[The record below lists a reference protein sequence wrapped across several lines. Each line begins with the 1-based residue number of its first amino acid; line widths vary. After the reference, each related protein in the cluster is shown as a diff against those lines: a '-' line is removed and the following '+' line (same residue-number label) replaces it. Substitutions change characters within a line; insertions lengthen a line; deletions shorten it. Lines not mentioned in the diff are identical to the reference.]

1 LQPGSN
7 WAMDYL
13 ANGLLAK
20 CKKTELRLCGGY
32 AIDSGA
38 GANDAHS
45 PVDSRN
51 DGDAQRATLV
61 TACANPIK
69 IQRSGYR
76 LNRATNRYAQTITLK
91 NDSAQAAAGPIT
103 YLLFNLSAN
112 ATLFGGNRT
121 VVIIPAGTASF
132 IFTISVDTSALIG
145 HPAGPFYIEFQLND
159 GSGTGN
165 GNNTALLGTFDFAGG
180 APVGSPILIGGA
192 SGDLSS
198 HVVLSDD
205 DFLNEFIQQ
214 FTPGP
219 LLTFAVELSTVVELG
234 PQPDQFSFAILDCN
248 LFEIPTMGPADALVI
263 ADITSQPV
271 ARAFA
276 SDLSARR
283 AAEAVRSR

>member
-1 LQPGSN
+1 MN
-7 WAMDYL
+7 RRR
-13 ANGLLAK
+13 NGRSRLLLLA
-20 CKKTELRLCGGY
+20 
-32 AIDSGA
+32 
-38 GANDAHS
+38 
-45 PVDSRN
+45 
-51 DGDAQRATLV
+51 
-61 TACANPIK
+61 AC
-69 IQRSGYR
+69 
-76 LNRATNRYAQTITLK
+76 
-91 NDSAQAAAGPIT
+91 
-103 YLLFNLSAN
+103 LLLSAPVCN
-112 ATLFGGNRT
+112 
-121 VVIIPAGTASF
+121 ASF

-276 SDLSARR
+276 SDLSRTSGCGGGPIPVTVLQPPIPEPMTLPLLVIAILAMRVAMGLRARAR
-283 AAEAVRSR
+283 PSAPPRRS